1 MSRNYILFGLLFVGF
16 YHVALSDHMVQ
27 APRYTVNLDIS
38 PEARWNDVISHWNMT
53 DYRARIKKAIE

>member
-1 MSRNYILFGLLFVGF
+1 MGLH
-16 YHVALSDHMVQ
+16 HVALSDHMVQ